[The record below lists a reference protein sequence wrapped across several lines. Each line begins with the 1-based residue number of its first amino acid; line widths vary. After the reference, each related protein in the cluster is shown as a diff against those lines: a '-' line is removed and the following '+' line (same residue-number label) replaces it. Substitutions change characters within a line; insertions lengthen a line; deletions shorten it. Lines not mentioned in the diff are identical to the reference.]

1 MLSNCSKTMLI
12 IPRLK
17 THAKKF
23 VAKKTAIFPCIRKKA
38 HFTASVIFFAVLVL
52 IYLSG
57 CASAKTAENFAQA
70 EPTGNALGSAR
81 IIKKQIHRAV
91 LYERLERSNPPLVY
105 HLVTVALDDAA
116 VRITAE
122 PSGQYGEK
130 TGTFAART
138 NSTVAVNAAPWRRKG
153 LLKREAAGVIVSAG
167 ILYSPPISRYAAL
180 AFDAAKKARVFSSQS
195 ELSGSSCTT
204 AVGGFFQLL
213 KDGEHCGSFIKTD
226 NSRTAAGVSKN
237 GCTLYLLVAEGEQ
250 KRHSAGLDFASCAD
264 ILKEA
269 GAYDAIQLDGGASS
283 SLFINKTNML
293 SYNRHK
299 KNVSSLG
306 IIIE

>member
-1 MLSNCSKTMLI
+1 M
-12 IPRLK
+12 
-17 THAKKF
+17 
-23 VAKKTAIFPCIRKKA
+23 
-38 HFTASVIFFAVLVL
+38 
-52 IYLSG
+52 YLSG
-57 CASAKTAENFAQA
+57 CASAKTAGNFAQA
-70 EPTGNALGSAR
+70 ELQYDAHRMAR
-81 IIKKQIHRAV
+81 TIKKQIHRAV

-130 TGTFAART
+130 TEKFAERT
-138 NSTVAVNAAPWRRKG
+138 NSTVAVNAAPWKRKG
-153 LLKREAAGVIVSAG
+153 LLKREPAGLIINAG
-167 ILYSPPISRYAAL
+167 ILCSPPIHRYAAL
-180 AFDAAKKARVFSSQS
+180 AFDAAKKARVFSSQA
-195 ELSGSSCTT
+195 ELSGSSYTT
-204 AVGGFFQLL
+204 AVGGFFQIL
-213 KDGEHCGSFIKTD
+213 KNGEHFGSFIKTD

-237 GCTLYLLVAEGEQ
+237 GCTLYLLVVEGEQ
-250 KRHSAGLDFASCAD
+250 KRHSAGLDFAACAD

-293 SYNRHK
+293 SYNGHK